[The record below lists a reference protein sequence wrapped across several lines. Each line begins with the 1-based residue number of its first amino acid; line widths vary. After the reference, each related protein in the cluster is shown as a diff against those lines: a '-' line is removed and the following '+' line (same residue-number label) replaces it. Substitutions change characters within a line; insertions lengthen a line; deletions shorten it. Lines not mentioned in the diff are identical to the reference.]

1 VKCTDFTILSYFS
14 PFKIMSRKTEEWDKG
29 VRRAG
34 AARHHEDEGEQ
45 NLFSSYCDRQRITLH
60 LGTQNKD
67 S

>member
-1 VKCTDFTILSYFS
+1 MSYFS

-34 AARHHEDEGEQ
+34 AARHHEDEGEK
-45 NLFSSYCDRQRITLH
+45 NLRKRMMFSSYCERQRITLH

>member
-1 VKCTDFTILSYFS
+1 
-14 PFKIMSRKTEEWDKG
+14 MSRKTEEWDKG

-45 NLFSSYCDRQRITLH
+45 NLRKRMMFSSYCERQRITLH